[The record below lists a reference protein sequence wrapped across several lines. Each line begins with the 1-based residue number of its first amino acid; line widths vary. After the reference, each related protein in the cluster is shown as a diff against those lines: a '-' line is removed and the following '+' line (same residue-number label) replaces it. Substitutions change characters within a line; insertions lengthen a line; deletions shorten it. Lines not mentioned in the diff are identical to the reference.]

1 MAKDYPLRQDLLHQ
15 TKALKIIFRWVV
27 KKTTVKSQVLARLI

>member
-15 TKALKIIFRWVV
+15 TKALEMISRWVV
-27 KKTTVKSQVLARLI
+27 KNITVKLQVLAHLV